1 MAIFNTDK
9 ALDMSCTEQELRR
22 WVHMI
27 AKLFPMISEQASHAD
42 FEVQG
47 GTARIAWKALPDR
60 VIALVRL
67 KRLEVTLAFSDG
79 VAADA
84 RAHFSKQFQMHTLRG
99 GG

>member
-1 MAIFNTDK
+1 MAIFNTDV
-9 ALDMSCTEQELRR
+9 ALDMSCTERELRR

-27 AKLFPMISEQASHAD
+27 AAIFPMTAEEVSYAD
-42 FEVQG
+42 YTVEG
-47 GTARIAWKALPDR
+47 GTARIAWKELPDR

-67 KRLEVTLAFSDG
+67 QRMEVTLAFSDD
-79 VAADA
+79 VPADA

>member
-9 ALDMSCTEQELRR
+9 ALDMSCTERELRR

-27 AKLFPMISEQASHAD
+27 AELFPMIAEEAAYAD
-42 FEVQG
+42 YTVEG
-47 GTARIAWKALPDR
+47 GTARIAWQQLPDR

-67 KRLEVTLAFSDG
+67 KRMEVTLAFSDG
-79 VAADA
+79 VPVEA
-84 RAHFSKQFQMHTLRG
+84 RANFSKQFQMHTLRG